1 MARRSSGTKGYTG
14 YRGRRRGRGV
24 LAVVLVVILLLACGF
39 LFAQRYMVYDAD
51 GSVRFEFPW
60 IKKTPQDDTAN
71 GGDSGDDKKQDDLEI
86 TVQKPVIKDTY
97 AVELGADALGS
108 DWQAALDGLDK
119 DVNAVA
125 VELKDASGKI
135 HYGSKVQG
143 AIDCGAVAGNS
154 TSDTAIQGLVDS
166 DYYTIGRISTL
177 HDSLY
182 AYEHMTD
189 AAVCQLTGF
198 VWYDT
203 NSTHWLAPEKQ
214 AARQYV
220 TDIVT
225 ECAQMGFDE
234 LLLDDFHYPRE
245 GRMSRIKTDERTMT
259 QQEAL
264 ALLADDIHTA
274 LEQAGY
280 KGKLSVSVDADIA
293 LAGSEEKSGIVMSE
307 LTEKFDR
314 VYVKVTADQLESVT
328 EAMKAYDVEFVP
340 IVTRMAAHDAHGDA
354 LGLGDDLL
362 FVEGGILAHVGIEVG
377 FVKRERLL
385 VIARRA
391 ARALDDHADLLRVAA
406 HLALAGEK
414 ALHKAGLEI
423 GVEHDFKALQVEL
436 LHRDLAAAV
445 HGLADQV
452 AAAAGLDKG
461 FGVGHFLLG
470 D

>member
-24 LAVVLVVILLLACGF
+24 LAAVLVVILLLACGF

-71 GGDSGDDKKQDDLEI
+71 GGDSGDDKEQDDLEI

-143 AIDCGAVAGNS
+143 AIDCGAVAGGS
-154 TSDTAIQGLVDS
+154 ASDTAIQGLVDS

-214 AARQYV
+214 AFGGY
-220 TDIVT
+220 
-225 ECAQMGFDE
+225 
-234 LLLDDFHYPRE
+234 
-245 GRMSRIKTDERTMT
+245 
-259 QQEAL
+259 L
-264 ALLADDIHTA
+264 A
-274 LEQAGY
+274 
-280 KGKLSVSVDADIA
+280 
-293 LAGSEEKSGIVMSE
+293 
-307 LTEKFDR
+307 
-314 VYVKVTADQLESVT
+314 
-328 EAMKAYDVEFVP
+328 
-340 IVTRMAAHDAHGDA
+340 
-354 LGLGDDLL
+354 
-362 FVEGGILAHVGIEVG
+362 
-377 FVKRERLL
+377 
-385 VIARRA
+385 
-391 ARALDDHADLLRVAA
+391 
-406 HLALAGEK
+406 AGEDGNWYYYVDGVIDTSYTGEATNEYGK
-414 ALHKAGLEI
+414 WYVVNGKVDFSHKFGGYLAEGEDGNWYYYVD
-423 GVEHDFKALQVEL
+423 GVIDTSYTGEATNQYGTWYVVNGKVDFSHK
-436 LHRDLAAAV
+436 
-445 HGLADQV
+445 
-452 AAAAGLDKG
+452 
-461 FGVGHFLLG
+461 F
-470 D
+470 

>member
-1 MARRSSGTKGYTG
+1 MQTMARRTSGTKGYTG

-60 IKKTPQDDTAN
+60 IKKTPQDDSVN

-86 TVQKPVIKDTY
+86 TVQKPVIKDTR

-125 VELKDASGKI
+125 VDLKDASGKL
-135 HYGSKVQG
+135 YYNSKVQG
-143 AIDCGAVAGNS
+143 SIDCGAVAGNS

-182 AYEHMTD
+182 AYKHMTD

-214 AARQYV
+214 AARAYV

-225 ECAQMGFDE
+225 ECGKMGFDE

-274 LEQAGY
+274 LEHAGY

-293 LAGSEEKSGIVMSE
+293 LAGSEEKFGIVMSE

-340 IVTRMAAHDAHGDA
+340 IVTEATDSGSY
-354 LGLGDDLL
+354 L
-362 FVEGGILAHVGIEVG
+362 IE
-377 FVKRERLL
+377 K
-385 VIARRA
+385 
-391 ARALDDHADLLRVAA
+391 
-406 HLALAGEK
+406 
-414 ALHKAGLEI
+414 
-423 GVEHDFKALQVEL
+423 
-436 LHRDLAAAV
+436 
-445 HGLADQV
+445 
-452 AAAAGLDKG
+452 
-461 FGVGHFLLG
+461 
-470 D
+470 

>member
-1 MARRSSGTKGYTG
+1 M
-14 YRGRRRGRGV
+14 
-24 LAVVLVVILLLACGF
+24 
-39 LFAQRYMVYDAD
+39 
-51 GSVRFEFPW
+51 
-60 IKKTPQDDTAN
+60 
-71 GGDSGDDKKQDDLEI
+71 
-86 TVQKPVIKDTY
+86 QKPVIKDTY

-225 ECAQMGFDE
+225 ECGKMGFDE

-293 LAGSEEKSGIVMSE
+293 LAGSEANSGIVMSE

-340 IVTRMAAHDAHGDA
+340 IVTEATDSGSY
-354 LGLGDDLL
+354 L
-362 FVEGGILAHVGIEVG
+362 IE
-377 FVKRERLL
+377 K
-385 VIARRA
+385 
-391 ARALDDHADLLRVAA
+391 
-406 HLALAGEK
+406 
-414 ALHKAGLEI
+414 
-423 GVEHDFKALQVEL
+423 
-436 LHRDLAAAV
+436 
-445 HGLADQV
+445 
-452 AAAAGLDKG
+452 
-461 FGVGHFLLG
+461 
-470 D
+470 

>member
-143 AIDCGAVAGNS
+143 AIDCGAVAGGS
-154 TSDTAIQGLVDS
+154 ASDAAIQGLVDS

-177 HDSLY
+177 HDSFY
-182 AYEHMTD
+182 AYKHMTD

-198 VWYDT
+198 VWYDQ

-214 AARQYV
+214 AARTYV
-220 TDIVT
+220 LEIAT
-225 ECAQMGFDE
+225 ECAKMGFDE
-234 LLLDDFHYPRE
+234 LLLEDMHYPRE
-245 GRMSRIKTDERTMT
+245 GRLSRIKTDERTMT

-264 ALLADDIHTA
+264 ALLSGEVRDVLADA
-274 LEQAGY
+274 NYE
-280 KGKLSVSVDADIA
+280 GKLSVRVDADIV
-293 LAGSEEKSGIVMSE
+293 LAGSEDKSGIVMRE
-307 LTEKFDR
+307 YVKDFDR
-314 VYVKVTADQLESVT
+314 VYVACTSEQLESVT

-340 IVTRMAAHDAHGDA
+340 I
-354 LGLGDDLL
+354 LK
-362 FVEGGILAHVGIEVG
+362 E
-377 FVKRERLL
+377 
-385 VIARRA
+385 
-391 ARALDDHADLLRVAA
+391 
-406 HLALAGEK
+406 
-414 ALHKAGLEI
+414 
-423 GVEHDFKALQVEL
+423 
-436 LHRDLAAAV
+436 AAAS
-445 HGLADQV
+445 GSYLIE
-452 AAAAGLDKG
+452 K
-461 FGVGHFLLG
+461 
-470 D
+470 

>member
-60 IKKTPQDDTAN
+60 IKKTPQDDSVN
-71 GGDSGDDKKQDDLEI
+71 DGDSGDDKKQDDLEI

-214 AARQYV
+214 AARAYV
-220 TDIVT
+220 SDIVT
-225 ECAQMGFDE
+225 ECGKMGFDE

-280 KGKLSVSVDADIA
+280 KGQA
-293 LAGSEEKSGIVMSE
+293 LRQRGRGHRACRQRREVRHRDE
-307 LTEKFDR
+307 
-314 VYVKVTADQLESVT
+314 Q
-328 EAMKAYDVEFVP
+328 
-340 IVTRMAAHDAHGDA
+340 AHGKVRPRVRQGHGRPA
-354 LGLGDDLL
+354 
-362 FVEGGILAHVGIEVG
+362 
-377 FVKRERLL
+377 RERHRGDEGL
-385 VIARRA
+385 RR
-391 ARALDDHADLLRVAA
+391 RVRP
-406 HLALAGEK
+406 
-414 ALHKAGLEI
+414 
-423 GVEHDFKALQVEL
+423 
-436 LHRDLAAAV
+436 HRD
-445 HGLADQV
+445 G
-452 AAAAGLDKG
+452 
-461 FGVGHFLLG
+461 G
-470 D
+470 DGQRQLSH

>member
-135 HYGSKVQG
+135 HYGSKVQD
-143 AIDCGAVAGNS
+143 AIDCGAVAGGS
-154 TSDTAIQGLVDS
+154 ASDAAIQGLVDS

-234 LLLDDFHYPRE
+234 LLLDDFHYP
-245 GRMSRIKTDERTMT
+245 
-259 QQEAL
+259 
-264 ALLADDIHTA
+264 
-274 LEQAGY
+274 
-280 KGKLSVSVDADIA
+280 VSYTH
-293 LAGSEEKSGIVMSE
+293 
-307 LTEKFDR
+307 LTLPTTP
-314 VYVKVTADQLESVT
+314 YV
-328 EAMKAYDVEFVP
+328 
-340 IVTRMAAHDAHGDA
+340 
-354 LGLGDDLL
+354 
-362 FVEGGILAHVGIEVG
+362 
-377 FVKRERLL
+377 
-385 VIARRA
+385 
-391 ARALDDHADLLRVAA
+391 
-406 HLALAGEK
+406 
-414 ALHKAGLEI
+414 
-423 GVEHDFKALQVEL
+423 
-436 LHRDLAAAV
+436 
-445 HGLADQV
+445 
-452 AAAAGLDKG
+452 
-461 FGVGHFLLG
+461 
-470 D
+470 

>member
-1 MARRSSGTKGYTG
+1 MQTMARRSSGTKGYTG

-60 IKKTPQDDTAN
+60 IKKTPQDDSVN
-71 GGDSGDDKKQDDLEI
+71 DGDSGDDKKQDDLEI

-108 DWQAALDGLDK
+108 EWQAALDGLDK

-125 VELKDASGKI
+125 VELKDASGKL
-135 HYGSKVQG
+135 YYNSKVQG

-154 TSDTAIQGLVDS
+154 ASDTAIQGLVDS

-182 AYEHMTD
+182 AYKHMTD

-214 AARQYV
+214 AARTYV
-220 TDIVT
+220 LEIAT
-225 ECAQMGFDE
+225 ECAKMGFDE
-234 LLLDDFHYPRE
+234 LLLEDMYYPRE
-245 GRMSRIKTDERTMT
+245 GRLSRIKTDERTMT

-264 ALLADDIHTA
+264 ALLSGEVRDVLADA
-274 LEQAGY
+274 NYE
-280 KGKLSVSVDADIA
+280 GKLSVRVDADIV
-293 LAGSEEKSGIVMSE
+293 LAGSEDKSGIVMRE
-307 LTEKFDR
+307 YVKDFDR
-314 VYVKVTADQLESVT
+314 VYVACTSEQLESVT

-340 IVTRMAAHDAHGDA
+340 I
-354 LGLGDDLL
+354 LK
-362 FVEGGILAHVGIEVG
+362 E
-377 FVKRERLL
+377 
-385 VIARRA
+385 
-391 ARALDDHADLLRVAA
+391 
-406 HLALAGEK
+406 
-414 ALHKAGLEI
+414 
-423 GVEHDFKALQVEL
+423 
-436 LHRDLAAAV
+436 AAAS
-445 HGLADQV
+445 GSYLIE
-452 AAAAGLDKG
+452 K
-461 FGVGHFLLG
+461 
-470 D
+470 

>member
-1 MARRSSGTKGYTG
+1 MQTMARRSSGTKGYTG

-97 AVELGADALGS
+97 AVEL
-108 DWQAALDGLDK
+108 
-119 DVNAVA
+119 
-125 VELKDASGKI
+125 KDASGKI

-143 AIDCGAVAGNS
+143 AIDCGAVAGGS
-154 TSDTAIQGLVDS
+154 ASDTSIQGLVDS

-234 LLLDDFHYPRE
+234 LLLEDFHYPRE

-293 LAGSEEKSGIVMSE
+293 LAGSEANSGIVMSE

-340 IVTRMAAHDAHGDA
+340 IVTEATDSGSY
-354 LGLGDDLL
+354 L
-362 FVEGGILAHVGIEVG
+362 IE
-377 FVKRERLL
+377 K
-385 VIARRA
+385 
-391 ARALDDHADLLRVAA
+391 
-406 HLALAGEK
+406 
-414 ALHKAGLEI
+414 
-423 GVEHDFKALQVEL
+423 
-436 LHRDLAAAV
+436 
-445 HGLADQV
+445 
-452 AAAAGLDKG
+452 
-461 FGVGHFLLG
+461 
-470 D
+470 

>member
-1 MARRSSGTKGYTG
+1 MQTMARRSSGTKGYTG

-143 AIDCGAVAGNS
+143 AIDCGAVAGGS
-154 TSDTAIQGLVDS
+154 ASDAAIQGLVDS

-220 TDIVT
+220 TDIRHG
-225 ECAQMGFDE
+225 M
-234 LLLDDFHYPRE
+234 R
-245 GRMSRIKTDERTMT
+245 TD
-259 QQEAL
+259 
-264 ALLADDIHTA
+264 
-274 LEQAGY
+274 
-280 KGKLSVSVDADIA
+280 
-293 LAGSEEKSGIVMSE
+293 
-307 LTEKFDR
+307 
-314 VYVKVTADQLESVT
+314 
-328 EAMKAYDVEFVP
+328 
-340 IVTRMAAHDAHGDA
+340 
-354 LGLGDDLL
+354 GL
-362 FVEGGILAHVGIEVG
+362 
-377 FVKRERLL
+377 
-385 VIARRA
+385 
-391 ARALDDHADLLRVAA
+391 
-406 HLALAGEK
+406 
-414 ALHKAGLEI
+414 
-423 GVEHDFKALQVEL
+423 
-436 LHRDLAAAV
+436 
-445 HGLADQV
+445 
-452 AAAAGLDKG
+452 
-461 FGVGHFLLG
+461 
-470 D
+470 

>member
-1 MARRSSGTKGYTG
+1 M
-14 YRGRRRGRGV
+14 
-24 LAVVLVVILLLACGF
+24 
-39 LFAQRYMVYDAD
+39 
-51 GSVRFEFPW
+51 
-60 IKKTPQDDTAN
+60 
-71 GGDSGDDKKQDDLEI
+71 
-86 TVQKPVIKDTY
+86 QKPVIKDTY

-125 VELKDASGKI
+125 VELKDASGKL
-135 HYGSKVQG
+135 YYNSKVQG

-214 AARQYV
+214 AARAYV

-293 LAGSEEKSGIVMSE
+293 LAGSEANSGIVMSE
-307 LTEKFDR
+307 LAEKFDR
-314 VYVKVTADQLESVT
+314 VYVTVTADQLESVT

-340 IVTRMAAHDAHGDA
+340 IVTEATDSGSY
-354 LGLGDDLL
+354 L
-362 FVEGGILAHVGIEVG
+362 IE
-377 FVKRERLL
+377 K
-385 VIARRA
+385 
-391 ARALDDHADLLRVAA
+391 
-406 HLALAGEK
+406 
-414 ALHKAGLEI
+414 
-423 GVEHDFKALQVEL
+423 
-436 LHRDLAAAV
+436 
-445 HGLADQV
+445 
-452 AAAAGLDKG
+452 
-461 FGVGHFLLG
+461 
-470 D
+470 

>member
-1 MARRSSGTKGYTG
+1 MQTMARRTSGTKGYTG

-60 IKKTPQDDTAN
+60 IKKTPQDDSVN
-71 GGDSGDDKKQDDLEI
+71 DGDSGDDKKQDDLEI

-125 VELKDASGKI
+125 VELKDASGKL
-135 HYGSKVQG
+135 YYNSKVQG

-166 DYYTIGRISTL
+166 DYYTIGRIGTL

-220 TDIVT
+220 
-225 ECAQMGFDE
+225 
-234 LLLDDFHYPRE
+234 
-245 GRMSRIKTDERTMT
+245 SRYR
-259 QQEAL
+259 
-264 ALLADDIHTA
+264 
-274 LEQAGY
+274 
-280 KGKLSVSVDADIA
+280 
-293 LAGSEEKSGIVMSE
+293 
-307 LTEKFDR
+307 
-314 VYVKVTADQLESVT
+314 
-328 EAMKAYDVEFVP
+328 
-340 IVTRMAAHDAHGDA
+340 HGMRQD
-354 LGLGDDLL
+354 GL
-362 FVEGGILAHVGIEVG
+362 
-377 FVKRERLL
+377 
-385 VIARRA
+385 
-391 ARALDDHADLLRVAA
+391 
-406 HLALAGEK
+406 
-414 ALHKAGLEI
+414 
-423 GVEHDFKALQVEL
+423 
-436 LHRDLAAAV
+436 
-445 HGLADQV
+445 
-452 AAAAGLDKG
+452 
-461 FGVGHFLLG
+461 
-470 D
+470 